1 MEKISELAGETI
13 QCRDEFINVV
23 EVNKE
28 RSDLVTIY
36 ASRELLVSY

>member
-13 QCRDEFINVV
+13 QCRDEFIN

-28 RSDLVTIY
+28 RSELVTIY